1 MESILS
7 IYRRG
12 INNFFESLEEPALFT
27 SLLNEFFQEFFK
39 AGCSLALKYNI
50 PMFKAYTEL
59 FKALLSRII
68 PEANTNDADVMMK
81 TDDKNKKEEIK
92 TSSPLSE
99 SCILNV
105 AQTYKNIDL
114 ERILSSVHFRENDIL
129 RIAKEIMIKIMEKY
143 KMPKIDKNA
152 KVQDFV
158 KNILENASMQDCS
171 KNIFQIASIE
181 DVVKDIIVIIMD
193 VLSITNQEKETSEVQ
208 KMAE

>member
-1 MESILS
+1 MKSIFS

-92 TSSPLSE
+92 TSSLLSE

-114 ERILSSVHFRENDIL
+114 ERILSVHFRENDIF

-158 KNILENASMQDCS
+158 KNIFENASNQDCS
-171 KNIFQIASIE
+171 KNIFQIASIQ